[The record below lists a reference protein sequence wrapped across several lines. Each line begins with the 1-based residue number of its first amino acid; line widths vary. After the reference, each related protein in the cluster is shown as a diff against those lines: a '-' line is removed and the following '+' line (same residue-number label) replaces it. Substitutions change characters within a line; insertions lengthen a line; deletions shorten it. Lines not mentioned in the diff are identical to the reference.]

1 MVNSA
6 KCTRPHS
13 GSSSR
18 RFISAIRTPASER
31 SAISSRASEAW
42 PPAIIGAAIEKCRAT
57 RVVGRS
63 VEEYSVVMPVHSPS
77 MPSPAEPEKRSDRES
92 DSKVEPRSAPPN
104 ARNVNPVGPRC
115 NRISVH
121 CPRIVRRNVNNLR
134 IGGLDIDLAVF
145 ILHVKLLRGL
155 QIAGFL
161 RSLPHLLHGL
171 HYIILLVEISVTE
184 FRRPSEILAEVGQ
197 HGRILHDRLD
207 AWVPRLLI
215 DLRAQIG
222 GA

>member
-92 DSKVEPRSAPPN
+92 DSKVEPRS
-104 ARNVNPVGPRC
+104 

-171 HYIILLVEISVTE
+171 YYI
-184 FRRPSEILAEVGQ
+184 
-197 HGRILHDRLD
+197 
-207 AWVPRLLI
+207 
-215 DLRAQIG
+215 
-222 GA
+222 